1 VLSQCQDEIIAFKGE
16 VTGVLSQIQNEK
28 DVFLRQSKFYQ
39 QQLDMLETSMA
50 QLQTD
55 MKEQSAEFTA

>member
-1 VLSQCQDEIIAFKGE
+1 MLSQCQDEIIAFKGE